1 MISEIKNIYWFKCKK
16 LTKNLKLENIWAYD
30 AQILAFLLK
39 FRPINLENRPLYL
52 KSGLNTTDIIS
63 LRYMQW
69 HEYVRSRPKDVSHL
83 VPFAHAKRTG
93 KVIARLPLR
102 YWCSLTHPVGGH
114 PPWIITEKTQGG
126 HTRRNWWIF
135 WYLEIW
141 IKNQEKVVILISNCS
156 HLNHYF
162 IYFSMAI
169 FLW

>member
-1 MISEIKNIYWFKCKK
+1 MRYIVSLLYAKSDARKWQKTSNLGKFQTNLSKLGPNSPKLCPIGLCLISGW
-16 LTKNLKLENIWAYD
+16 
-30 AQILAFLLK
+30 
-39 FRPINLENRPLYL
+39 
-52 KSGLNTTDIIS
+52 NTTDVIS

-141 IKNQEKVVILISNCS
+141 IKNQEKVFILILNCS
-156 HLNHYF
+156 HLNHFF
-162 IYFSMAI
+162 IFT
-169 FLW
+169 